1 MRTFLLSCVLFCK
14 KHGCPFKSTSLAM
27 TPEHSEMWKFIMSY
41 KLPAFR
47 VCITRGFTSQ
57 NQGNQRPVS
66 HCLSSSLACV
76 HSSATA
82 KKACS
87 PPLLLPRG
95 RRERAY
101 SFIRNWPAHHPNRSV
116 LQSLP
121 PSLQRNYFGSVSETA
136 C

>member
-1 MRTFLLSCVLFCK
+1 
-14 KHGCPFKSTSLAM
+14 
-27 TPEHSEMWKFIMSY
+27 MWNLIMSY
-41 KLPAFR
+41 KLPEFR
-47 VCITRGFTSQ
+47 VCITTRGFTSQ

-82 KKACS
+82 KKALA

-101 SFIRNWPAHHPNRSV
+101 SFIRNWPARHPNRSV